1 MKMKKFLGLVV
12 ASLMSATAMN
22 AQSTITDM
30 EVLTVNEHVTTI
42 ITASE
47 PIRFVDISTDMVA
60 GDQPIEN
67 TIRLKPKEAKDD
79 GEIMGIVT
87 IVTERYRTQYG
98 LIYTSEIHEAVT
110 DKEIIL
116 ADRRQY
122 NNPAVTMS
130 TEDMYAY
137 AHRISSSPANYRD
150 VSYKSHGM
158 RMRLNNLYSIGDY
171 FFVDY
176 SIENATNIKF
186 DIDEIRLKLND
197 KKITKATN
205 NQTIDI
211 KPTLILNRTTSFKKG
226 YRNVVVIKKM
236 TFPNDK
242 ILTIEMS
249 EKQISGR
256 TLKLD
261 INYEDVLAADSFDET
276 LLNVQ

>member
-67 TIRLKPKEAKDD
+67 TIRLKPKEGKED
-79 GEIMGIVT
+79 GQIMGIVT

-158 RMRLNNLYSIGDY
+158 SMRLNNLYSIGDY

-211 KPTLILNRTTSFKKG
+211 KPTLILNRTISFKKG

>member
-1 MKMKKFLGLVV
+1 MKKFLGLVV

-67 TIRLKPKEAKDD
+67 TIRLKPKEGKED
-79 GEIMGIVT
+79 GQIMGIVT

-158 RMRLNNLYSIGDY
+158 GMRLNNLYSIGDY

>member
-1 MKMKKFLGLVV
+1 
-12 ASLMSATAMN
+12 
-22 AQSTITDM
+22 
-30 EVLTVNEHVTTI
+30 
-42 ITASE
+42 
-47 PIRFVDISTDMVA
+47 
-60 GDQPIEN
+60 
-67 TIRLKPKEAKDD
+67 
-79 GEIMGIVT
+79 
-87 IVTERYRTQYG
+87 
-98 LIYTSEIHEAVT
+98 
-110 DKEIIL
+110 
-116 ADRRQY
+116 
-122 NNPAVTMS
+122 
-130 TEDMYAY
+130 
-137 AHRISSSPANYRD
+137 
-150 VSYKSHGM
+150 
-158 RMRLNNLYSIGDY
+158 MRLNNLYSIGDY

>member
-1 MKMKKFLGLVV
+1 MKKFLGLVV

-67 TIRLKPKEAKDD
+67 TIRLKPKEGKED

-137 AHRISSSPANYRD
+137 AHRIWTSPARYRD
-150 VSYKSHGM
+150 VCYKKH
-158 RMRLNNLYSIGDY
+158 RMSIRLNNIYTVGEY
-171 FFVDY
+171 FFLDF
-176 SIENATNIKF
+176 SIDNKTNIRF
-186 DIDEIRLKLND
+186 DIDELRVKLQD
-197 KKITKATN
+197 KKITRATN
-205 NQTIDI
+205 VQDI
-211 KPTLILNRTTSFKKG
+211 ELKPELVLDRSTHFSKG
-226 YRNVVVIKKM
+226 YRNILLSAFYCIHFTNFFVIL
-236 TFPNDK
+236 N
-242 ILTIEMS
+242 
-249 EKQISGR
+249 ISI
-256 TLKLD
+256 K
-261 INYEDVLAADSFDET
+261 AD
-276 LLNVQ
+276 

>member
-1 MKMKKFLGLVV
+1 MKKFLGLVV

-67 TIRLKPKEAKDD
+67 TIRLKPKEGKED
-79 GEIMGIVT
+79 GQIMGIVT

-158 RMRLNNLYSIGDY
+158 SMRLNNLYSIGDY

-211 KPTLILNRTTSFKKG
+211 KPTLILNRTISFKKG